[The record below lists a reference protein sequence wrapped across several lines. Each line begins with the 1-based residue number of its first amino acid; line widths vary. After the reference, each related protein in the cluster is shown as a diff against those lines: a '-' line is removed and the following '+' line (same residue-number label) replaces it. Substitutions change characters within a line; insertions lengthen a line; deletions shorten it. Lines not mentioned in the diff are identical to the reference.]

1 MRPELV
7 EKAAQIVPELPL
19 LINMVSTRVAQ
30 LSRGRAPLVMLPPSH
45 GSADVALTEIIE
57 GKITINKDGKLEEA
71 GGDFMSAIGG

>member
-30 LSRGRAPLVMLPPSH
+30 LSRGRAPLVMLPPSY
-45 GSADVALTEIIE
+45 GSADIALTEIIE
-57 GKITINKDGKLEEA
+57 GKIILNPDGAVAEA
-71 GGDFMSAIGG
+71 EGDFMASIGG